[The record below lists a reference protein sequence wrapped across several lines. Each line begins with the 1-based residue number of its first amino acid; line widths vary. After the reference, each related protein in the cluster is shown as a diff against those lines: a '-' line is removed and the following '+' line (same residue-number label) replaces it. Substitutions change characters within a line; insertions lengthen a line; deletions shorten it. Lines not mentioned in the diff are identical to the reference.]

1 MADWWCARMRMSRRL
16 AVYPVGNSIFD
27 ETSFT
32 YTGEYLFSGG
42 DKWTLKFLTSG
53 ILILLKDADI
63 DIFAVGGGGGG
74 GNGNNGSYGG
84 QGGGGGYT
92 TTVKAQSLAKNV
104 PYTVTIGAGGAAHTS
119 GEPSSFGE
127 LCTAQGGG
135 YGANGGDGFGNG
147 GSGGGVPGSTSKTW
161 AKRVGGAGGSDGSD
175 GSTTNELYTAVGK
188 GQGMTTR
195 AFGDADGELYA
206 GGGGGGGTYGASSS
220 GPGGAG
226 GAGGGGNG
234 NKFRNDGLPGETN
247 TGGGGGGGGGH
258 NSGGAGGSG
267 IVIIRN
273 ARS

>member
-1 MADWWCARMRMSRRL
+1 MRLSRLL
-16 AVYPVGNSIFD
+16 AVYSVGNGTFD

-53 ILILLKDADI
+53 ILTLLKGVDI

-119 GEPSSFGE
+119 GGASSFGA

-147 GSGGGVPGSTSKTW
+147 GSGGGVPGSTAKTW
-161 AKRVGGAGGSDGSD
+161 AKRAGGAGGSDGSD
-175 GSTTNELYTAVGK
+175 GLTTNELYTAVGK
-188 GQGMTTR
+188 GQGTTTR
-195 AFGDADGELYA
+195 AFGDTDGELYA

-226 GAGGGGNG
+226 GAGGGGDG
-234 NKFRNDGLPGETN
+234 NKFRKDGLPGETN

-267 IVIIRN
+267 IVIIR
-273 ARS
+273 AAQ

>member
-1 MADWWCARMRMSRRL
+1 MRLSRLL
-16 AVYPVGNSIFD
+16 AVYSAGNGTFD

-32 YTGEYLFSGG
+32 YSGEYLFSGG

-53 ILILLKDADI
+53 LLTLLKDADI

-74 GNGNNGSYGG
+74 GNGNDGSYGG

-92 TTVKAQSLAKNV
+92 ATVKAQSLAKNV

-119 GEPSSFGE
+119 GGFSSFGE

-135 YGANGGDGFGNG
+135 YGANGGDGFGSG
-147 GSGGGVPGSTSKTW
+147 GSGGGVPGSTANTW
-161 AKRVGGAGGSDGSD
+161 AKRAGGAGGSDGSD
-175 GSTTNELYTAVGK
+175 GSTTNEIYTVVGK
-188 GQGMTTR
+188 GQGTTTR

-206 GGGGGGGTYGASSS
+206 GGGGGGGTWGANSS

-234 NKFRNDGLPGETN
+234 NKFRMDGLPGETN

-258 NSGGAGGSG
+258 NAGGAGGSG
-267 IVIIRN
+267 IVILRS
-273 ARS
+273 AR

>member
-1 MADWWCARMRMSRRL
+1 MRLSRLL
-16 AVYPVGNSIFD
+16 AVYSAGNGTFD

-32 YTGEYLFSGG
+32 YSGEYLFSGG
-42 DKWTLKFLTSG
+42 DEWTLKFLTSG
-53 ILILLKDADI
+53 LLTLLKDADI

-74 GNGNNGSYGG
+74 GNGNDGSYGG

-92 TTVKAQSLAKNV
+92 ATVKAQSLAKNV

-119 GEPSSFGE
+119 GGSSSFGE
-127 LCTAQGGG
+127 LCTAQGGE
-135 YGANGGDGFGNG
+135 YGANGGDGGGYG
-147 GSGGGVPGSTSKTW
+147 GSGGGVPGSTANTW
-161 AKRVGGAGGSDGSD
+161 AKRAGGAGGSDGSD
-175 GSTTNELYTAVGK
+175 GLTTNGIYTVVGK
-188 GQGMTTR
+188 GQGTTTR

-234 NKFRNDGLPGETN
+234 NKFRMDGLPGETN

-267 IVIIRN
+267 IVIIR
-273 ARS
+273 AAQ

>member
-1 MADWWCARMRMSRRL
+1 MRLSRLL
-16 AVYPVGNSIFD
+16 AVYSAGNGTFD

-53 ILILLKDADI
+53 LLTLLKDADI

-74 GNGNNGSYGG
+74 GNGNDGSYGG

-92 TTVKAQSLAKNV
+92 ATVKAQSLAKNV

-119 GEPSSFGE
+119 GGSSSFGE
-127 LCTAQGGG
+127 LCTAQGGE

-147 GSGGGVPGSTSKTW
+147 GSGGGVPGSTANTW
-161 AKRVGGAGGSDGSD
+161 AKRAGGAGGSDGSD
-175 GSTTNELYTAVGK
+175 GLTTNGIYTAVGK
-188 GQGMTTR
+188 GQGTTTR

-234 NKFRNDGLPGETN
+234 NKFRMDGLPGETN

-258 NSGGAGGSG
+258 NSGGSGGSG
-267 IVIIRN
+267 IVIIR
-273 ARS
+273 AAQ

>member
-1 MADWWCARMRMSRRL
+1 MRMSRRL
-16 AVYPVGNSIFD
+16 AVYSVGNGTFD

-53 ILILLKDADI
+53 RLTLLKDVNI

-119 GEPSSFGE
+119 GGASSFGE

-147 GSGGGVPGSTSKTW
+147 GSGGGVPGSTAKTW
-161 AKRVGGAGGSDGSD
+161 AKRVGGAGG
-175 GSTTNELYTAVGK
+175 
-188 GQGMTTR
+188 R
-195 AFGDADGELYA
+195 
-206 GGGGGGGTYGASSS
+206 TYGASSS

-234 NKFRNDGLPGETN
+234 NKWKMDGLPGETN

-258 NSGGAGGSG
+258 KSGGAGGSG
-267 IVIIRN
+267 IVIIR
-273 ARS
+273 AAQ

>member
-1 MADWWCARMRMSRRL
+1 MRMSRRL

-53 ILILLKDADI
+53 RLILLKDVNI

-84 QGGGGGYT
+84 Q
-92 TTVKAQSLAKNV
+92 
-104 PYTVTIGAGGAAHTS
+104 
-119 GEPSSFGE
+119 
-127 LCTAQGGG
+127 
-135 YGANGGDGFGNG
+135 
-147 GSGGGVPGSTSKTW
+147 
-161 AKRVGGAGGSDGSD
+161 
-175 GSTTNELYTAVGK
+175 
-188 GQGMTTR
+188 
-195 AFGDADGELYA
+195 
-206 GGGGGGGTYGASSS
+206 GGGGGTYGASSS

-267 IVIIRN
+267 IVIIR
-273 ARS
+273 AAQ